1 MTKKQ
6 QLLTQALI
14 KINQQYPG
22 SKVELEQPLSP
33 IKANLAYYAVRSNKL
48 IPLALILFYVMVA
61 FGFGALTYVPYDWP
75 AKMAALLLLLMETW
89 LIATLFLQTL
99 FVSHVKVTEKIYHK
113 TMTYH
118 YVRNTIALTLATIF
132 LLAAYFVLF
141 ISYSA
146 TQPYLYLGLSYLS
159 VTISWFILILLF
171 VFHRDDG
178 FYFLDKYAQAV
189 KYTVYPNKTSKS
201 LPNYL

>member
-22 SKVELEQPLSP
+22 SKVELEWSLSP
-33 IKANLAYYAVRSNKL
+33 VKANFAYYAVCSNKL
-48 IPLALILFYVMVA
+48 IPLALILFYVMA
-61 FGFGALTYVPYDWP
+61 TLGFGTLTYVPYDWP
-75 AKMAALLLLLMETW
+75 AKMASLLFLLMETG
-89 LIATLFLQTL
+89 LITTLFLQTL
-99 FVSHVKVTEKIYHK
+99 FVKHVKVTEKAYHK

-146 TQPYLYLGLSYLS
+146 TQPYLYLGLSYLL

-178 FYFLDKYAQAV
+178 FYFLDKYAQAI
-189 KYTVYPNKTSKS
+189 KQTIYPDKASKS
-201 LPNYL
+201 LQNCL

>member
-33 IKANLAYYAVRSNKL
+33 VKANLAYYAVQSNKL
-48 IPLALILFYVMVA
+48 IPTALILFYVMAA

-75 AKMAALLLLLMETW
+75 AKTIALLLLLMETG

-99 FVSHVKVTEKIYHK
+99 FVKHVKVTEKAYHK
-113 TMTYH
+113 TMTYPD
-118 YVRNTIALTLATIF
+118 VRNTIALTFASIF
-132 LLAAYFVLF
+132 LLATYFVLI
-141 ISYSA
+141 ISYIS
-146 TQPYLYLGLSYLS
+146 TQPYLYLGLSYLL

-171 VFHRDDG
+171 IFHRDDG

-189 KYTVYPNKTSKS
+189 KQTIYPDKASKS
-201 LPNYL
+201 LQNCL

>member
-14 KINQQYPG
+14 KINQQYTS

-33 IKANLAYYAVRSNKL
+33 VKANLAYYAVRSNKL
-48 IPLALILFYVMVA
+48 IPTALILFYVMVA

-75 AKMAALLLLLMETW
+75 AKTIALLLLLMETW

-99 FVSHVKVTEKIYHK
+99 FVKHVKVTEKAYHK
-113 TMTYH
+113 TMTYPD
-118 YVRNTIALTLATIF
+118 VRNTIALIFATIF
-132 LLAAYFVLF
+132 LLAAYVALI
-141 ISYSA
+141 ISYIS
-146 TQPYLYLGLSYLS
+146 TQPYLYLGLSYLL

-171 VFHRDDG
+171 IFHRDDG

-189 KYTVYPNKTSKS
+189 KQTIYPNKASKS
-201 LPNYL
+201 LQNYL